1 MLAGMSEA
9 FWDLSQ
15 GTIRPGLDDR
25 VVLEAS
31 YSPKLGRGNVTLSL
45 FYRLPCVETKLTDKV
60 LKLLD
65 RRSTRSS
72 YYRFG
77 DGEAASVRGSTRVRT
92 SVVGEDDGESY
103 LVTTMVLS
111 VKALLRA
118 EPEKESEVPEST
130 IVSVDSAAQTEPA

>member
-1 MLAGMSEA
+1 MSEA

-31 YSPKLGRGNVTLSL
+31 YSPKLGRGNVNLSL

-65 RRSTRSS
+65 RRSCRSS

-77 DGEAASVRGSTRVRT
+77 EGEAASVRGSTRVRT
-92 SVVGEDDGESY
+92 SVVGEDSGESY

-111 VKALLRA
+111 VKALVRTEA
-118 EPEKESEVPEST
+118 EPEREVPEST
-130 IVSVDSAAQTEPA
+130 MVSTETTAQNEPA